1 MDKQLTAL
9 TTKTGG
15 PSGDV
20 SPHFFGGGH
29 GGNVPHFLRW
39 GGYNM
44 SCPPLFLFSF
54 CILRGSKN
62 KSDVCHILREVFF
75 LLNVTHSQVD
85 DETEFEV
92 SLDTCV
98 VSLSAISLDFV
109 SLSSLASIK

>member
-1 MDKQLTAL
+1 
-9 TTKTGG
+9 
-15 PSGDV
+15 
-20 SPHFFGGGH
+20 
-29 GGNVPHFLRW
+29 
-39 GGYNM
+39 M

-75 LLNVTHSQVD
+75 MLNVTHSQVD